1 MGFVLHVSVLC
12 VFFSTMESSIPS
24 VPRST
29 RLSRANRSSLSRF
42 HLALGGSSIT
52 TSHVQNPSAA
62 VFPDCTLR
70 RECRGKRRKLKTL
83 KHESLQQKQEK
94 APEPPENRDSRRKSN
109 ASRVGGGVR
118 VRIHAYSHSIYTV
131 ILTRSFRSPCP
142 RYNY

>member
-1 MGFVLHVSVLC
+1 MFLFY
-12 VFFSTMESSIPS
+12 VFSSAPWR
-24 VPRST
+24 VPFRASRVRPASPAQT
-29 RLSRANRSSLSRF
+29 ARVCPDSISRLAGVQSRRVTCRTPVPQFFL
-42 HLALGGSSIT
+42 T
-52 TSHVQNPSAA
+52 VP
-62 VFPDCTLR
+62 LR